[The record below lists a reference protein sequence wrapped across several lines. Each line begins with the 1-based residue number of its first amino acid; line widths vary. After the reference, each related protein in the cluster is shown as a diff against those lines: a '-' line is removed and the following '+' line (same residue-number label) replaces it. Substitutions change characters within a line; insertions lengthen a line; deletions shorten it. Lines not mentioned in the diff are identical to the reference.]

1 MFIAALLTVAKELK
15 QPHYQSTVEWRWS
28 IHSVEYY
35 SAPKSNKILKHVM
48 LNERSE
54 SQRPH
59 IVWDE
64 VSRTIKLVETESG
77 PVVARSWSGGGGPM
91 HRVGEDGGDC

>member
-1 MFIAALLTVAKELK
+1 MKNI
-15 QPHYQSTVEWRWS
+15 
-28 IHSVEYY
+28 I
-35 SAPKSNKILKHVM
+35 

-64 VSRTIKLVETESG
+64 VSRTIKLVETESRM
-77 PVVARSWSGGGGPM
+77 VVASGSQGWGVVFNEF
-91 HRVGEDGGDC
+91 RVSVGEKSRDVMGNDGCKTM

>member
-1 MFIAALLTVAKELK
+1 MNIENIT
-15 QPHYQSTVEWRWS
+15 
-28 IHSVEYY
+28 
-35 SAPKSNKILKHVM
+35 

-64 VSRTIKLVETESG
+64 VSRTIKHVETEGRS
-77 PVVARSWSGGGGPM
+77 VVARSWGGGGGAM
-91 HRVGEDGGDC
+91 HRVGEDDG